1 MTKPIPKDLPRQ
13 RLLYLREKARLKA
26 SKKRRILTGE
36 NWCVRIDALTKH
48 PFWYNTDTGEAI
60 WDKPLVLI
68 ELEAEE
74 LEMLTA
80 DEEAESLPVDE
91 AEEIRKLRREA
102 IELEAP
108 AETAGKGEFVC
119 QNCFLVKRTSQLA
132 DKRRKFCRD
141 CV

>member
-1 MTKPIPKDLPRQ
+1 
-13 RLLYLREKARLKA
+13 
-26 SKKRRILTGE
+26 
-36 NWCVRIDALTKH
+36 
-48 PFWYNTDTGEAI
+48 
-60 WDKPLVLI
+60 
-68 ELEAEE
+68 
-74 LEMLTA
+74 MLTA

-102 IELEAP
+102 IELDTP
-108 AETAGKGEFVC
+108 AESAGKGEFVC